1 MPPLPPH
8 RFVSACNNLEN
19 ILLRTFKFGVWVTY
33 ESLKGQ
39 NIGHQNINA
48 FIHNFILVS
57 FQGFGQELY
66 CLLFSST
73 S

>member
-1 MPPLPPH
+1 MPPSPPH

-19 ILLRTFKFGVWVTY
+19 ILLRTLKFGMWVT
-33 ESLKGQ
+33 EETLKGQ

-48 FIHNFILVS
+48 FIYNFILFS
-57 FQGFGQELY
+57 LKGFGQEPY
-66 CLLFSST
+66 CLLFSSI